1 MSTASEIKRKIK
13 KYTNCYLVREG
24 ANHEVWMNPDTGK
37 EFTIPRHPSKEV
49 PYGTEQSIYKQAG
62 LK

>member
-1 MSTASEIKRKIK
+1 MSTASEIKRKIRRR
-13 KYTNCYLVREG
+13 TNCYFVREG

-37 EFTIPRHPSKEV
+37 IFTIPRHPSQEV
-49 PYGTEQSIYKQAG
+49 NYKTEQSIYKQAG